1 MLKNRL
7 EREEIEESHA
17 ERRAAEQLP
26 EAMTR
31 GATVC
36 VAASVA
42 IAELDEYSDSRR
54 AFEFGCGAGVWMVTW
69 QHQARVDSALHTAM
83 LEWKNTTISA
93 DTATVVAG
101 TPISDGLT
109 AVADRIGPC
118 AGEPN
123 INYPQW

>member
-1 MLKNRL
+1 
-7 EREEIEESHA
+7 
-17 ERRAAEQLP
+17 
-26 EAMTR
+26 MTFLLFLR
-31 GATVC
+31 QCFVF
-36 VAASVA
+36 
-42 IAELDEYSDSRR
+42 R

-93 DTATVVAG
+93 DTATVVARDDSS
-101 TPISDGLT
+101 ISDGLT